1 MQQLNTDKNVIVK
14 EQPGGQRAPTPVD
27 WAALSEFQTCWNG
40 VTLALLV
47 LVAIIA
53 VMV

>member
-1 MQQLNTDKNVIVK
+1 MQPLNTENTVIAK
-14 EQPGGQRAPTPVD
+14 GQPAGRQTTAPVD

-47 LVAIIA
+47 LVVIIA
-53 VMV
+53 VIV